1 MVDGEDD
8 RKMGLRT
15 SAITFGRHDVNAVIA
30 CHALFLLIMLWIGR
44 LLPGWLFYLGLAVAA
59 GLVAVPYRMI
69 PNRNPAGWF
78 CSFWHNN
85 WMGVGIFA
93 GIFPSFFFQP
103 IVLW

>member
-59 GLVAVPYRMI
+59 GLGAVQYRMI
-69 PNRNPAGWF
+69 RNRKPAGCF
-78 CSFWHNN
+78 RAFRHNN
-85 WMGVGIFA
+85 LICVAIFPRL
-93 GIFPSFFFQP
+93 FPRFFFPPSFFA
-103 IVLW
+103 

>member
-59 GLVAVPYRMI
+59 ALVSVQYRLSR
-69 PNRNPAGWF
+69 NRNPAGCF
-78 CSFWHNN
+78 FAFRHNN
-85 WMGVGIFA
+85 RTRGAVFA
-93 GIFPSFFFQP
+93 APLPALFF
-103 IVLW
+103 